1 MKVKTA
7 SFMTGSGGGWL
18 NMMSMCAV
26 LNTCWFESKARPLSS
41 LSMRSGRSCSS
52 KEITRKKYAGQ
63 PKKKGTRLHD
73 GLELHVA
80 VRALPARHEV
90 EHVHAGGRLAVLDA
104 LAARQLHADAREQGQ
119 ARDLVA
125 HPQEPGV
132 EVDLGRERGDGDQAR
147 VADEQEGRHRL
158 VEEARLD
165 VGRLLQHD
173 EVPARA
179 LGG

>member
-1 MKVKTA
+1 
-7 SFMTGSGGGWL
+7 
-18 NMMSMCAV
+18 
-26 LNTCWFESKARPLSS
+26 
-41 LSMRSGRSCSS
+41 
-52 KEITRKKYAGQ
+52 
-63 PKKKGTRLHD
+63 
-73 GLELHVA
+73 VA

-90 EHVHAGGRLAVLDA
+90 EHVDAGGRLAVLDA